1 MLASTALAIPKPG
14 VRCRSMNST
23 VTTADS
29 NDLKSWWHEA
39 GVIDPH
45 GPIAD
50 DSVRQSHLYSVQV
63 ASAGSN
69 TFYDSFV
76 YETIPRSGKG
86 KLCYPDRSDICNEDD
101 QVSIEDD
108 IGVTMGWSQFLY
120 GKDAVVKIT
129 RTDDKPILSAD
140 HITIRPTNRE
150 FDVTVSN
157 NAAFIRVPY
166 NPETN
171 GARFSVEFADDIFEY
186 RIKEKTQQ
194 STYVQDVNPSGD
206 YYVQSY
212 TDSMPVVGREPLNA
226 LLIFAS
232 PFPSGVF
239 VPSTQQDIYE
249 VQPGLVESLQQVTKS
264 VVSFGPG
271 VYWFTGKNRAILPSS
286 VSWVYL
292 APGAYVKGAIEYNNP
307 NSPQLKATGYG
318 VLSGEQYV
326 YQANP
331 AAGYS
336 NTKSD
341 LTSLKMW
348 RGNGVT
354 SGQTWVMNG
363 ITTSAAPFNVMD
375 FYGDNDGVPP
385 PGFAVDITDYKQVG
399 GYFGQ
404 TDGLEMYTNG
414 RLQDVFYHVGD
425 DGIKTYYSGVH
436 AQRMIVWKTNNAPII
451 QMGWYPRNIED
462 IRLEDIDVIHCRYY
476 SWLDFAPRA
485 LIGSSS
491 SYLDI
496 NSDSTA
502 DITTTISNYTVANI
516 RAEGISPGLISLNML
531 SNIDDFVIENAW
543 IEELTPVPSL
553 DISAIV
559 GFTDKNHNNQK
570 VSLGANSVNGVG
582 LTIRGFQ
589 VGDTPI
595 KFDSDNWDVNSAGRI
610 SIDPAFDSHYVV
622 E

>member
-14 VRCRSMNST
+14 VRCRSMNFT

-29 NDLKSWWHEA
+29 SDLKSWWHEA
-39 GVIDPH
+39 
-45 GPIAD
+45 
-50 DSVRQSHLYSVQV
+50 V

-69 TFYDSFV
+69 SFYDSFV

-120 GKDAVVKIT
+120 GRDAVVKIT

-140 HITIRPTNRE
+140 HITIRPTNCE

-232 PFPSGVF
+232 PFPSGDF

-271 VYWFTGKNRAILPSS
+271 VYWFTGKNRAVLPSS

-307 NSPQLKATGYG
+307 NNPQLKATGYG

-414 RLQDVFYHVGD
+414 R
-425 DGIKTYYSGVH
+425 VH

-476 SWLDFAPRA
+476 
-485 LIGSSS
+485 

-559 GFTDKNHNNQK
+559 GFTDKDHNNQK
-570 VSLGANSVNGVG
+570 VSLGANSVNGVS